1 MRALP
6 GMLAKRRVAG
16 AGAASGRKKRAHAG
30 VGSPAH
36 PAACFERSAAR
47 FAPQQARKS
56 SQAATLGMPR
66 PGIEPGTFR
75 SSV

>member
-36 PAACFERSAAR
+36 PAACFEHSAAC
-47 FAPQQARKS
+47 FAPLQART
-56 SQAATLGMPR
+56 Q
-66 PGIEPGTFR
+66 E
-75 SSV
+75 